1 MVNAL
6 DFGLTRTKKT
16 SIDLIGSSYHNQ
28 EVPDKTDV
36 DDPIRIF
43 DMPFILWIRI
53 KVDLVKHL
61 VTKTIEKNCAQRF
74 DDSMSS
80 FSNKK

>member
-36 DDPIRIF
+36 DDLIL
-43 DMPFILWIRI
+43 DMPFIY
-53 KVDLVKHL
+53 
-61 VTKTIEKNCAQRF
+61 EF
-74 DDSMSS
+74 E
-80 FSNKK
+80 